1 MSMSLA
7 PAEVGAKIAKW
18 YSCIRKRDVEQAKLL
33 KNEIELMLDR
43 MKDDEKVISYY
54 QLVNFRHQ
62 LLLETIQK
70 NEVDANQDDL
80 AGIQTLS
87 DSYLNFMYYFMSGQD
102 EFYLGRYKSAI
113 RLYKVAEQLL
123 ESVPDESERA
133 EFYHRLGIGYYRI
146 DQYTFAVSYLE
157 QALEFFAKRSEYE
170 ERALNTKLI
179 LAAISTELTRYDE
192 AEFIYQEI
200 LKGAQDKYPVTH
212 ALILRSLGLNRVR
225 QNRLEEAKMFLMDA
239 LYISEHSE
247 SVVGSKT
254 KYNLANILLR
264 LDNSVH
270 SRTLLD
276 EAEKEVKRLRL
287 TDYIAKCK
295 ISRGL
300 YIKHDP
306 ALVEEGIQ
314 ELKAGEYYFDCSEV
328 AEEIANYYDN
338 KGDSQNALKYMR
350 LALQMRINQSC
361 VGVDQE

>member
-1 MSMSLA
+1 
-7 PAEVGAKIAKW
+7 
-18 YSCIRKRDVEQAKLL
+18 
-33 KNEIELMLDR
+33 
-43 MKDDEKVISYY
+43 
-54 QLVNFRHQ
+54 
-62 LLLETIQK
+62 
-70 NEVDANQDDL
+70 
-80 AGIQTLS
+80 
-87 DSYLNFMYYFMSGQD
+87 
-102 EFYLGRYKSAI
+102 
-113 RLYKVAEQLL
+113 
-123 ESVPDESERA
+123 
-133 EFYHRLGIGYYRI
+133 
-146 DQYTFAVSYLE
+146 
-157 QALEFFAKRSEYE
+157 
-170 ERALNTKLI
+170 
-179 LAAISTELTRYDE
+179 
-192 AEFIYQEI
+192 
-200 LKGAQDKYPVTH
+200 
-212 ALILRSLGLNRVR
+212 
-225 QNRLEEAKMFLMDA
+225 MFLMDA